1 MTEEK
6 NRYSV
11 KVSTL
16 QGLETMIKNGCYDQ
30 AIEIIQRLYDPYE
43 RLKDREK
50 KQKAYWA
57 AKNCDDEE
65 IRPFLWAK
73 YKAIMNESIF

>member
-16 QGLETMIKNGCYDQ
+16 QGLEMMIKNGCYDQ

-43 RLKDREK
+43 RLKD
-50 KQKAYWA
+50 
-57 AKNCDDEE
+57 
-65 IRPFLWAK
+65 
-73 YKAIMNESIF
+73 

>member
-16 QGLETMIKNGCYDQ
+16 QGLEMMIKSGCYEQ
-30 AIEIIQRLYDPYE
+30 AIEVIQRLYDPYE
-43 RLKDREK
+43 RLKDKERK
-50 KQKAYWA
+50 DKAYWA
-57 AKNCDDEE
+57 ARKAKNDAD
-65 IRPFLWAK
+65 RNVLWAA
-73 YKAIMNESIF
+73 YKRIMNDSIF